1 MVYFALKE
9 LTNIPL
15 KARAPIRD
23 KNIQVS
29 QSRILTQATIG
40 TRRDWREWKLQSPI
54 RWLVWCWNRQNEGTD
69 GPKKQPPQET
79 RSIIWQK
86 RPHSRRNIDMT
97 MLAGPRLS
105 LTSNLQAL
113 RKSFQQVSRRELK
126 KDTSK
131 RKKVAYNSEYLSLS
145 HKNLLGLIDLQIL
158 PKAQQTQGIEAINE
172 LQNLGSWSNLVLVV
186 FGKGREIHVTT

>member
-1 MVYFALKE
+1 MVYFAWKE
-9 LTNIPL
+9 LTNILL

-40 TRRDWREWKLQSPI
+40 TRRDWRQWKHQSPI
-54 RWLVWCWNRQNEGTD
+54 RWLVWCWNRQNEGTN

-86 RPHSRRNIDMT
+86 RPHSRRNKDMT
-97 MLAGPRLS
+97 MLAGPSLS

-113 RKSFQQVSRRELK
+113 RRSFQQVCRGKFK
-126 KDTSK
+126 KITSK
-131 RKKVAYNSEYLSLS
+131 QKKVAYNSEVLSQA
-145 HKNLLGLIDLQIL
+145 HKNLLGLTHLQIL
-158 PKAQQTQGIEAINE
+158 PKA
-172 LQNLGSWSNLVLVV
+172 
-186 FGKGREIHVTT
+186 

>member
-1 MVYFALKE
+1 MVYFAWKE
-9 LTNIPL
+9 LTNILL

-40 TRRDWREWKLQSPI
+40 TRRDWRQWKHQSPI
-54 RWLVWCWNRQNEGTD
+54 RWLVWCWNRQNEGTN

-86 RPHSRRNIDMT
+86 RPHSRRNKDMT
-97 MLAGPRLS
+97 MLAGPSLS

-113 RKSFQQVSRRELK
+113 RQSFQQVSRRELK
-126 KDTSK
+126 KATSK

-145 HKNLLGLIDLQIL
+145 HKDLLELMELIDLQRHNRPRALRQLTSFKIL
-158 PKAQQTQGIEAINE
+158 DLGQTS
-172 LQNLGSWSNLVLVV
+172 SWLCLA
-186 FGKGREIHVTT
+186 KGEKSM